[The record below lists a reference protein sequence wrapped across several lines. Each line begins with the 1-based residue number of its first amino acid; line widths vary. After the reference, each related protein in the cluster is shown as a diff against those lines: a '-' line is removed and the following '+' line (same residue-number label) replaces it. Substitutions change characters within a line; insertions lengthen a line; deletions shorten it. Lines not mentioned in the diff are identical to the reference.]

1 MDKAKNEGISRKKD
15 KISPMKNTFVN
26 IIFLLMN
33 VKDVRGE
40 QLAVFGNC

>member
-1 MDKAKNEGISRKKD
+1 MDKAKNEGTSGKKD
-15 KISPMKNTFVN
+15 KISPMKIVS